1 MQPLIPSTARDDNTR
16 CHAVIEK
23 YTDCA
28 RKSGTRSQYIRALEI
43 LLPSSPLYEKLE
55 GRIPH
60 PSWTFT
66 KIAELTEQEE
76 KEKINFEIG
85 QRRTRL
91 GARIDQVT
99 LEVKREILQKTRLD
113 TIYQGVI
120 DWTNDDEARRLY
132 EENLLQHTFET
143 LVVLK
148 ETEKHNVQ
156 KRVESLAKGMVIIK
170 HPFPLAWRIVLE
182 WNECGHL
189 ENLDVG
195 LLREFVE
202 FFPDDGL
209 SKVLRGFLNSEISPF
224 PKLTVH
230 EPEDGPTDDT
240 TSTVEEERLILMAE
254 GLEDNSSA
262 LASRI
267 MADYYLYLEEFES
280 AVETARKA
288 QRQLQTQILE
298 SGLHLTEN
306 VVAVKNTLATSLVH
320 YQAPRYHPEARS
332 LFDDIL
338 RLKPTDSSAL
348 IGMGLIFEEQ
358 EDYENAIIFL
368 EQALTHS
375 DDIKIKAEAAWCR
388 ALNGEFESGLLA
400 LDKCLSELQG
410 SELRTRT
417 LKSQILYRSG
427 MCIWNLDSSRKA
439 RRDRK
444 GAYDRFLSSIQININ
459 FAPAYTSLGIY
470 YADYAKDKDRAR
482 KCFQKAFE
490 LSPSE
495 VEASRR
501 LAESFANSREWDL
514 VEVVAQR
521 IVDSGK
527 IRPSPG
533 SRKKG
538 ISWPFTALGVVQLN
552 NQQYGKS
559 IVSFQSAIRISPEDY
574 HSWVGL
580 GESYHNSGRYI
591 AATKAFEQ
599 AQKIEAES
607 KTLNVEDTWFTKY
620 MLANVKRELGQYDE
634 AIGGYRAVLSL
645 RSREYGVS
653 MALLQCLVERAWHNV
668 ELGFFG
674 RAIDSAEEAIK
685 TASDIAG
692 WKNGVQSLWKAI
704 GDACSVY
711 SLVQAYSADFPSSSL
726 RALLEKDFDV
736 QEFKIL
742 AKLDRTDHST
752 LELLSKKH
760 GSLSPPEVCCL
771 AAILA
776 HKRALQ
782 CCTEDRHARAVAWY
796 NLGWAEYQASVC
808 YGDKVHGRAKKPLLR
823 FVKASVQCFKRSIE
837 HEAGNSEFWNSLG
850 IATSTLNPKVSQH
863 SFVRSLYL
871 NEKSARVWT
880 NLGTLYLAQKD
891 HRLANDAFTRAQ
903 SADPEYAHAWLGQ
916 GLLATQL
923 GEFTEARNLSTH
935 AYEIATSSS
944 KLIKE
949 QYTSLAFDHLTSM
962 PMAEANA
969 IGLLQPLFALQQL
982 STLSIDNTPFQHLI
996 ALFQERVGDYADAT
1010 TNFELASSKL
1020 ESEFERSESFDVLV
1034 RFAQIKADLS
1044 RAQLA
1049 RKQYDPAIENAETA
1063 ISLLDEQSFDSLLDR
1078 QSFEKADIHKTN
1090 LSAHV
1095 TAGLAHFY
1103 RGSMD
1108 HSLDMFRSALEE
1120 SAGSPDTVSLLAQV
1134 LWAKGGAQERNVA
1147 REQLFNSVEKQPGNA
1162 EIIMLLGA
1170 IAVLDDDLE
1179 TIEAIRDDLQGL
1191 RARED
1196 LSLQQHT
1203 QLVQLITI
1211 VTTLY
1216 PGEQNKRTAQMS
1228 EATRA
1233 VMLNPSQPHGWSQ
1246 LAELTNN
1253 SHPAQM
1259 AVLTAMRAVAPHGNL
1274 DAEDLCKA
1282 FAAKN
1287 SFNDSKMAIMLA
1299 PWMTYGW
1306 NSLAQIH
1313 GK

>member
-1 MQPLIPSTARDDNTR
+1 M
-16 CHAVIEK
+16 H
-23 YTDCA
+23 
-28 RKSGTRSQYIRALEI
+28 ALEI
-43 LLPSSPLYEKLE
+43 LLPSSPLYECLE

-66 KIAELTEQEE
+66 QIAEFTEQEE
-76 KEKINFEIG
+76 KDKINFEIG

-99 LEVKREILQKTRLD
+99 FEVRREILQKSKLN

-120 DWTNDDEARRLY
+120 DWTNDDEARRLF
-132 EENLLQHTFET
+132 EEKLLQHTFET
-143 LVVLK
+143 LVVLR
-148 ETEKHNVQ
+148 EPEKHKVQ
-156 KRVESLAKGMVIIK
+156 KHVESLAKGMVIIK
-170 HPFPLAWRIVLE
+170 HPFLLAWRIVLE

-189 ENLDVG
+189 ESLDVG

-224 PKLTVH
+224 PKLGVQG
-230 EPEDGPTDDT
+230 PEDGPKDDT
-240 TSTVEEERLILMAE
+240 VSTVEERLLLMAE

-267 MADYYLYLEEFES
+267 MADYYLYIEEFES

-288 QRQLQTQILE
+288 QQQLQTQILE

-306 VVAVKNTLATSLVH
+306 VIAIKNILATALVQ

-332 LFDDIL
+332 LFNDIL
-338 RLKPTDSSAL
+338 QLKPTDSSAL

-358 EDYENAIIFL
+358 EDYENAIKFL
-368 EQALTHS
+368 ERALTFS
-375 DDIKIKAEAAWCR
+375 EDIKIKAETAWCR

-400 LDKCLSELQG
+400 LNKCLSDLKG

-427 MCIWNLDSSRKA
+427 ICIWNLDSSKKA
-439 RRDRK
+439 RKDRR
-444 GAYDRFLSSIQININ
+444 GAYDRFLSSIQINTN

-501 LAESFANSREWDL
+501 LAESFADIREWDL

-521 IVDSGK
+521 VVDSGK

-538 ISWPFTALGVVQLN
+538 TSWPFAALGVVQLN
-552 NQQYGKS
+552 NQQYAKS

-580 GESYHNSGRYI
+580 GESYHNSGRYV

-599 AQKIEAES
+599 AQKTEAES
-607 KTLNVEDTWFTKY
+607 KTLNVENTWFTKY

-634 AIGGYRAVLSL
+634 AIDGYRAVLSL

-653 MALLQCLVERAWHNV
+653 MALLQCLVERAWHNI

-685 TASDIAG
+685 TALDIAE
-692 WKNGVQSLWKAI
+692 WRNGVQSLWKAI

-711 SLVQAYSADFPSSSL
+711 SLVQAYSAGLPSSNL
-726 RALLEKDFDV
+726 RELLGKHLDV
-736 QEFKIL
+736 QEFNVL
-742 AKLDRTDHST
+742 AELDRTGQSA
-752 LELLSKKH
+752 LELLSKDH
-760 GSLSPPEVCCL
+760 GSLFPPEICCL
-771 AAILA
+771 AAILSY
-776 HKRALQ
+776 KRALN
-782 CCTEDRHARAVAWY
+782 CSANDRHARAVAWY
-796 NLGWAEYQASVC
+796 NLGWAEYRASVC

-823 FVKASVQCFKRSIE
+823 FLKASVQCFKRSIE
-837 HEAGNSEFWNSLG
+837 NEAGNSEFWNSLG

-863 SFVRSLYL
+863 AFVRSLYL

-880 NLGTLYLAQKD
+880 NIGTLYLAQKD

-903 SADPEYAHAWLGQ
+903 STDPEYAHAWLGQ

-923 GEFTEARNLSTH
+923 GESAEARNLFTH
-935 AYEIATSSS
+935 AFEIATSSS
-944 KLIKE
+944 RIIKQ
-949 QYTSLAFDHLTSM
+949 QYTSSAFDHLRSM

-969 IGLLQPLFALQQL
+969 ISLLQPLFALQQL
-982 STLSIDNTPFQHLI
+982 STLSMDNTPFQHLI
-996 ALFQERVGDYADAT
+996 ALFQERVGNYTDAII
-1010 TNFELASSKL
+1010 NFELASSVL

-1034 RFAQIKADLS
+1034 RFAQTKADLS

-1049 RKQYDPAIENAETA
+1049 RKQYDPAIQNAETA
-1063 ISLLDEQSFDSLLDR
+1063 ISLLDEQSFDCLSDR
-1078 QSFEKADIHKTN
+1078 QSLEKANVHKIK
-1090 LSAHV
+1090 LSAYV

-1103 RGSMD
+1103 GGSMD

-1134 LWAKGGAQERNVA
+1134 LWAKGGAKERNVA
-1147 REQLFNSVEKQPGNA
+1147 REQLFNSVEKKPGNA
-1162 EIIMLLGA
+1162 EIIVLLGA

-1179 TIEAIRDDLQGL
+1179 TIDAIRDDLQGL
-1191 RARED
+1191 RTREG
-1196 LSLQQHT
+1196 LSLQQRT

-1211 VTTLY
+1211 VTTLH
-1216 PGEQNKRTAQMS
+1216 PGEQNKRNAQMS

-1233 VMLNPSQPHGWSQ
+1233 VMLNPTLPHGWSQ
-1246 LAELTNN
+1246 LAELTKN

-1287 SFNDSKMAIMLA
+1287 SSNDSKKAIMLA
-1299 PWMTYGW
+1299 PWMTHGW
-1306 NSLAQIH
+1306 NSLVQIQ
-1313 GK
+1313 GE

>member
-1 MQPLIPSTARDDNTR
+1 MPSIARDDNTR
-16 CHAVIEK
+16 CHAVVEK
-23 YTDCA
+23 YTDFA
-28 RKSGTRSQYIRALEI
+28 RKSGTRSQYVRALEI
-43 LLPSSPLYEKLE
+43 LLPSSPLYEHLE

-60 PSWTFT
+60 PSWTFI
-66 KIAELTEQEE
+66 KVAELTEQEE
-76 KEKINFEIG
+76 KENINFEIG

-91 GARIDQVT
+91 GAKIDQVT
-99 LEVKREILQKTRLD
+99 FEVKREVLQKSKLGI
-113 TIYQGVI
+113 IYQGVI
-120 DWTNDDEARRLY
+120 DWTNDDEARRLF
-132 EENLLQHTFET
+132 EEKLLQHTFET
-143 LVVLK
+143 LGVLK
-148 ETEKHNVQ
+148 ETEKPEVQ
-156 KRVESLAKGMVIIK
+156 KCVESLAKGMVIIK
-170 HPFPLAWRIVLE
+170 HPFLLAWKTVLE
-182 WNECGHL
+182 WNEYGDL
-189 ENLDVG
+189 ESLDVG
-195 LLREFVE
+195 LLQEFIE

-209 SKVLRGFLNSEISPF
+209 SKVLRGFLDSEISPF
-224 PKLTVH
+224 PKVTVQ
-230 EPEDGPTDDT
+230 EPEDGPRDDT
-240 TSTVEEERLILMAE
+240 TSTVEEERLLLMAE
-254 GLEDNSSA
+254 GLEDNSSP

-306 VVAVKNTLATSLVH
+306 VVAIKNILATALVQ

-332 LFDDIL
+332 LFNDIL
-338 RLKPTDSSAL
+338 QLKPTESSAL

-358 EDYENAIIFL
+358 EDHENAITFL
-368 EQALTHS
+368 ERALTYS
-375 DDIKIKAEAAWCR
+375 GDIKIKAEAAWCR
-388 ALNGEFESGLLA
+388 ALSGEFESGLFA
-400 LDKCLSELQG
+400 LNECLSELKG
-410 SELRTRT
+410 SDLRTRT

-427 MCIWNLDSSRKA
+427 MCIWNLDSSKKA

-444 GAYDRFLSSIQININ
+444 GAYDRFLSSIQINMN

-501 LAESFANSREWDL
+501 LAESFANTREWDL

-521 IVDSGK
+521 VVDSGK

-538 ISWPFTALGVVQLN
+538 ISWPFAALGVVQLN
-552 NQQYGKS
+552 NQQYSKS

-599 AQKIEAES
+599 AQKIEAQF

-634 AIGGYRAVLSL
+634 AIGGYRAVLCL
-645 RSREYGVS
+645 RLREYGVS

-674 RAIDSAEEAIK
+674 RAIGSADEAIK
-685 TASDIAG
+685 TGLEIAE
-692 WKNGVQSLWKAI
+692 WRNGVPSLWKAI

-711 SLVQAYSADFPSSSL
+711 SSIQTYSAGFPSSNL
-726 RALLEKDFDV
+726 RALLEKDLDT
-736 QEFKIL
+736 QEFQVL
-742 AKLDRTDHST
+742 AKLDRTDQSA
-752 LELLSKKH
+752 LELLSEEH
-760 GSLSPPEVCCL
+760 GSFSPPEICCV

-776 HKRALQ
+776 HKRALH
-782 CCTEDRHARAVAWY
+782 CCANDRHARAVAWY
-796 NLGWAEYQASVC
+796 NLGWAEYRASVC
-808 YGDKVHGRAKKPLLR
+808 YGDKVHGRAKEPLLR
-823 FVKASVQCFKRSIE
+823 FVRASVQCFKRSIE

-871 NEKSARVWT
+871 NEKSAKVWT

-916 GLLATQL
+916 GLVASQL
-923 GEFTEARNLSTH
+923 GESAEARNLFSH
-935 AYEIATSSS
+935 AFEITTASS
-944 KLIKE
+944 KIIKE
-949 QYTSLAFDHLTSM
+949 QYTSLAFDHLISM
-962 PMAEANA
+962 PTAEGNA
-969 IGLLQPLFALQQL
+969 ISLLQPLFALQQL
-982 STLSIDNTPFQHLI
+982 STLSIDNAPFQHLT
-996 ALFQERVGDYADAT
+996 ALFQERVGDYNEAT

-1020 ESEFERSESFDVLV
+1020 ESEFERSESLDVLV

-1049 RKQYDPAIENAETA
+1049 GKQYDPAIENAETA
-1063 ISLLDEQSFDSLLDR
+1063 ISLLDEQSFDSLSDR
-1078 QSFEKADIHKTN
+1078 QGFEKADTHKIK
-1090 LSAHV
+1090 LSTYI
-1095 TAGLAHFY
+1095 TAGLAHFH

-1108 HSLDMFRSALEE
+1108 HSLNMFRSALEE
-1120 SAGSPDTVSLLAQV
+1120 SASSPDIVSLLAQV

-1162 EIIMLLGA
+1162 DIIMLLGA
-1170 IAVLDDDLE
+1170 IAVLDSDLE

-1191 RARED
+1191 RVRED
-1196 LSLQQHT
+1196 LSLQQRT
-1203 QLVQLITI
+1203 QLVQLISI
-1211 VTTLY
+1211 VTALY

-1228 EATRA
+1228 EAMRT

-1259 AVLTAMRAVAPHGNL
+1259 AVLSAMRAVAPHGNL

-1282 FAAKN
+1282 YAAKI
-1287 SFNDSKMAIMLA
+1287 SPDDSKEAIMLA
-1299 PWMTYGW
+1299 PWMTHGW
-1306 NSLAQIH
+1306 SSVAQVQ